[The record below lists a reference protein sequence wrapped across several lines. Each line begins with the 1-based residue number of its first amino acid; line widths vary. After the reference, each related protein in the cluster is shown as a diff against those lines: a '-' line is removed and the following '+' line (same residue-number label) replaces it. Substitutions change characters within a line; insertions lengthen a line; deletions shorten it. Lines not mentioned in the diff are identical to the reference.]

1 MATKPG
7 SKKNESEKASEKPS
21 EKLWGG
27 RFAESTAA
35 SVEDFSASIH
45 YDSRLY
51 RYDIAGSIAHAT
63 MLADNGML
71 SKEELRLIVEGLS
84 RIEEDIDSGDFE
96 FKKELEDIH
105 MNIEKALAD
114 RIGPAGAKLHSAR
127 SRNDQ
132 IALDLKLY
140 LRDQCDRFV
149 DLLDDVRRGFVLL
162 ARTYLGREMP
172 GYTHMQRAQP
182 VLISHHMLAYFE
194 MFSRDRERLL
204 DSRKRINICP
214 LGGAAMAGTG
224 LPIEREQVAELLG
237 FDGVTAN
244 SMDTAGDR
252 DFAIE
257 FVFCCTQI
265 QLHLSRLSEE
275 LVLWAGSEFDFVA
288 IGDRFCTGSSIM
300 PQKKNPDIPELIRGK
315 SGRVV
320 GSLMALLT
328 LVKGL
333 PLTYNRDLQEDKE
346 PVFDAVDTVSASLSM
361 ITELLENLEFNTEK
375 MAEATKTGFMTATD
389 LADYLVLKDVPFR
402 EAHGIVGRV
411 VGFCIEQD
419 CELVDLNLGQMQQFS
434 PVIDKDVYEVLTVD
448 GSIQSRIS
456 TGGTS
461 LQRVEEA
468 LRVAE
473 KQVGIA

>member
-1 MATKPG
+1 MPSKPD
-7 SKKNESEKASEKPS
+7 SKKSPS
-21 EKLWGG
+21 AKLWGG

-35 SVEDFSASIH
+35 SVEAFSASID

-51 RYDIAGSIAHAT
+51 RYDIAGSKAHAT
-63 MLADNGML
+63 MLADNGLL
-71 SKEELRLIVEGLS
+71 SKDELKAIIDGLAA
-84 RIEEDIDSGDFE
+84 IEEEIDNGEFE
-96 FKKELEDIH
+96 FLQELEDVH

-132 IALDLKLY
+132 VALDLKLY
-140 LRDQCDRFV
+140 LRDQCDLLV
-149 DLLDDVRRGFVLL
+149 DLLDSVRHGFTRL
-162 ARTYLGREMP
+162 ARTYLGDIMP

-182 VLISHHMLAYFE
+182 VLVSHHLLAYFE
-194 MFSRDRERLL
+194 MFSRDRGRLL
-204 DSRKRINICP
+204 DCRRRINISP
-214 LGGAAMAGTG
+214 LGGSAMAGTG

-257 FVFCCTQI
+257 FVSCCTQI
-265 QLHLSRLSEE
+265 QLHLSRLCEE
-275 LVLWAGSEFDFVA
+275 LVLWAGSEFDFVV

-300 PQKKNPDIPELIRGK
+300 PQKKNPDIAELVRGK

-320 GSLMALLT
+320 GSLMTLLT
-328 LVKGL
+328 IMKGL

-346 PVFDAVDTVSASLSM
+346 PVFDAVDTVSASLS
-361 ITELLENLEFNTEK
+361 IIAELLENLKFNTEK
-375 MAEATKTGFMTATD
+375 MIDATKSGFMTATD

-402 EAHGIVGRV
+402 EAHGIVGRIV
-411 VGFCIEQD
+411 SYCID
-419 CELVDLNLGQMQQFS
+419 RGCELVDLTVQDMQQFS
-434 PVIDKDVYEVLTVD
+434 PVIEKDVYEVISID
-448 GSIQSRIS
+448 GSVQSRIS

-468 LRVAE
+468 LRAAE

>member
-1 MATKPG
+1 MPSKPD
-7 SKKNESEKASEKPS
+7 SKKSRSA
-21 EKLWGG
+21 KLWGG

-35 SVEDFSASIH
+35 SVEAFSASID

-51 RYDIAGSIAHAT
+51 RYDIAGSRAHAT
-63 MLADNGML
+63 MLADNGLL
-71 SKEELRLIVEGLS
+71 SKDELKAIIDGLAA
-84 RIEEDIDSGDFE
+84 IEKEIDNGEFE
-96 FKKELEDIH
+96 FLQELEDVH

-132 IALDLKLY
+132 VALDLKLY
-140 LRDQCDRFV
+140 LRDQCDLLV
-149 DLLDDVRRGFVLL
+149 DLLDSVRHGFTRL
-162 ARTYLGREMP
+162 ARSYLGAIMP

-182 VLISHHMLAYFE
+182 VLVSHHLLAYFE
-194 MFSRDRERLL
+194 MFSRDRGRLL
-204 DSRKRINICP
+204 DCRRRINISP

-257 FVFCCTQI
+257 FVSCCTQI
-265 QLHLSRLSEE
+265 QLHLSRLCEE
-275 LVLWAGSEFDFVA
+275 LVLWAGSEFDFVV

-300 PQKKNPDIPELIRGK
+300 PQKKNPDIAELVRGK

-320 GSLMALLT
+320 GSLMTLLT
-328 LVKGL
+328 IMKGL

-346 PVFDAVDTVSASLSM
+346 PVFDAVDTVSASLS
-361 ITELLENLEFNTEK
+361 IIAELLENLKFNTEK
-375 MAEATKTGFMTATD
+375 MIDATKSGFMTATD

-402 EAHGIVGRV
+402 EAHGIVGRIV
-411 VGFCIEQD
+411 SYCIDRD
-419 CELVDLNLGQMQQFS
+419 CELVDLTVQDMQQFS
-434 PVIDKDVYEVLTVD
+434 PVIEKDVYEVISID
-448 GSIQSRIS
+448 GSVQSRIS

-468 LRVAE
+468 LRAAE

>member
-1 MATKPG
+1 MAAKPA
-7 SKKNESEKASEKPS
+7 SKKSPS
-21 EKLWGG
+21 SKLWGG

-35 SVEDFSASIH
+35 SVEAFSASID

-51 RYDIAGSIAHAT
+51 RYDIAGSKAHAT
-63 MLADNGML
+63 MLADNGLL
-71 SKEELRLIVEGLS
+71 SKGELKAIIDGLS
-84 RIEEDIDSGDFE
+84 AIEQEIDNNEFDFRQ
-96 FKKELEDIH
+96 ELEDIH

-132 IALDLKLY
+132 VALDLKLY
-140 LRDQCDRFV
+140 LRDQCDLLV
-149 DLLDDVRRGFVLL
+149 ELLDTVRRGFAQL
-162 ARTYLGREMP
+162 ARTYLGAIMP

-182 VLISHHMLAYFE
+182 VLVSHHLLAYFE

-204 DSRKRINICP
+204 DCRKRINICP
-214 LGGAAMAGTG
+214 LGAAAMAGTG
-224 LPIEREQVAELLG
+224 LPIERQQVAELLG

-257 FVFCCTQI
+257 FVSCCTQI
-265 QLHLSRLSEE
+265 QLHLSRLCEE
-275 LVLWAGSEFDFVA
+275 LVLWAGSEFDFVV
-288 IGDRFCTGSSIM
+288 IEDTFCTGSSIM
-300 PQKKNPDIPELIRGK
+300 PQKKNPDIAELVRGK

-320 GSLMALLT
+320 GSLMTLLT
-328 LVKGL
+328 IMKGL

-346 PVFDAVDTVSASLSM
+346 PVFDAVDTVSASLS
-361 ITELLENLEFNTEK
+361 IIAELLENLQFNTDK
-375 MAEATKTGFMTATD
+375 MLAATQSGYMTATD

-402 EAHGIVGRV
+402 EAHGIVGRI
-411 VGFCIEQD
+411 VGHCID
-419 CELVDLNLGQMQQFS
+419 KGCELVDLTVQEMQDFS
-434 PVIDKDVYEVLTVD
+434 PAIDKDVYEVISID
-448 GSIQSRIS
+448 GSVQSRIS

-468 LRVAE
+468 LSAAE

>member
-1 MATKPG
+1 MAAKPD
-7 SKKNESEKASEKPS
+7 SKKTPS
-21 EKLWGG
+21 AKLWGG

-35 SVEDFSASIH
+35 SVEAFSASID

-51 RYDIAGSIAHAT
+51 RYDIAGSKAHAT
-63 MLADNGML
+63 MLADNGLL
-71 SKEELRLIVEGLS
+71 SNDELKAIIDGLAAIEKE
-84 RIEEDIDSGDFE
+84 IDNGEFE
-96 FKKELEDIH
+96 FLQELEDVH

-132 IALDLKLY
+132 VALDLKLY
-140 LRDQCDRFV
+140 LRDQCDLLV
-149 DLLDDVRRGFVLL
+149 DLLDSVRHGFTRL
-162 ARTYLGREMP
+162 ARSYLGAIMP

-182 VLISHHMLAYFE
+182 VLVSHHLLAYFE
-194 MFSRDRERLL
+194 MFSRDRGRLL
-204 DSRKRINICP
+204 DCRRRINISP

-257 FVFCCTQI
+257 FVSCCTQI
-265 QLHLSRLSEE
+265 QLHLSRLCEE
-275 LVLWAGSEFDFVA
+275 LVLWAGSEFDFVV

-300 PQKKNPDIPELIRGK
+300 PQKKNPDIAELVRGK

-320 GSLMALLT
+320 GSLMTLLT
-328 LVKGL
+328 IMKGL

-346 PVFDAVDTVSASLSM
+346 PVFDAVDTVSASLS
-361 ITELLENLEFNTEK
+361 IIAELLENLKFNTEK
-375 MAEATKTGFMTATD
+375 MIDATKSGFMTATD

-402 EAHGIVGRV
+402 EAHGIVGRIV
-411 VGFCIEQD
+411 SYCID
-419 CELVDLNLGQMQQFS
+419 KGCELMDLTVQDMQQFS
-434 PVIDKDVYEVLTVD
+434 PVIEKDVYEVISID
-448 GSIQSRIS
+448 GSVQSRIS

-468 LRVAE
+468 LRAAE

>member
-1 MATKPG
+1 MA
-7 SKKNESEKASEKPS
+7 SKQKPS
-21 EKLWGG
+21 KLWGG
-27 RFAESTAA
+27 RFGESTAA
-35 SVEDFSASIH
+35 TVEAFSASID

-51 RYDIAGSIAHAT
+51 RYDIAGSKAHAT
-63 MLADNGML
+63 MLAANGLL
-71 SKEELRLIVEGLS
+71 SDDELKAIVDGLS
-84 RIEEDIDSGDFE
+84 QIEQEIERGEFE
-96 FKKELEDIH
+96 FRQDLEDVH

-140 LRDQCDRFV
+140 LRDQCDRLM
-149 DLLDDVRRGFVLL
+149 DLLDGVRRGFTVL
-162 ARTYLGREMP
+162 ARTYLGHVMP

-182 VLISHHMLAYFE
+182 VLVSHHMLAYFE
-194 MFSRDRERLL
+194 MFSRDKERLR
-204 DSRKRINICP
+204 DCRKRINICP

-257 FVFCCTQI
+257 FVSCCAQI

-275 LVLWAGSEFDFVA
+275 LVLWAGSEFDFVT
-288 IGDRFCTGSSIM
+288 IEDRFCTGSSIR
-300 PQKKNPDIPELIRGK
+300 PQKKNPDIAELVRGK

-320 GSLMALLT
+320 GSLVT
-328 LVKGL
+328 LMTLMKGL

-346 PVFDAVDTVSASLSM
+346 PVFDAVDTVSASLA
-361 ITELLENLEFNTEK
+361 IVAELLEHLHFNTERMK
-375 MAEATKTGFMTATD
+375 EATKSGFITATD

-402 EAHGIVGRV
+402 EAHGIVGRI
-411 VGFCIEQD
+411 VGFCIKRG
-419 CELVDLNLGQMQQFS
+419 CELAELDLAEMQNFA
-434 PVIDKDVYEVLTVD
+434 PVIAEDVYEVLSVD
-448 GSIQSRIS
+448 GSVQSRIS
-456 TGGTS
+456 NGGTS
-461 LQRVEEA
+461 QQRVEEA
-468 LRVAE
+468 LRAAE
-473 KQVGIA
+473 NQMGIAR